1 MADAPRA
8 DGFEWGFT
16 ALPAVEEGG
25 ERASYSFFEQI
36 WICLLYTSRAFVF
49 DNCLAFGYGNLSVY
63 GSGTPAES
71 EKQQIPQNDSCD
83 CLRIFRRYG
92 DLSGRLGKYCSHVCI
107 LDVYKRQEQDRISA
121 RREWRS

>member
-1 MADAPRA
+1 MMKSLQA
-8 DGFEWGFT
+8 EKN
-16 ALPAVEEGG
+16 LPVSRGDEGRGAEKTCGAYAEGG
-25 ERASYSFFEQI
+25 RPMRKK
-36 WICLLYTSRAFVF
+36 CRAFVF

-107 LDVYKRQEQDRISA
+107 FLLQLL
-121 RREWRS
+121 